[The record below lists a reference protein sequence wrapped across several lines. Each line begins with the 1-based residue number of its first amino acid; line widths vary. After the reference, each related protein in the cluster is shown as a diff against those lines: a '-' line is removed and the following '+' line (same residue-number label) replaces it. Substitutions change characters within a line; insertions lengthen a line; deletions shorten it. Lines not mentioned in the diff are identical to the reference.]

1 MNKSW
6 FCYCLESETKTTYIG
21 STIDPDR
28 RLRQHNRELVGGA
41 KATGRSQ
48 GWRRICCITGFPDER
63 AALQFEWKWKQVSK
77 QKSGTPLE
85 KRLKALETLLQSEQS
100 TSSSQ
105 FFSTYDFPLCLY
117 LEDECCKYLQ
127 EKQFPY
133 AIVEIV

>member
-1 MNKSW
+1 MSKSW

-100 TSSSQ
+100 TNSSQ
-105 FFSTYDFPLCLY
+105 LFSTYDFPLCLY
-117 LEDECCKYLQ
+117 LEDECCNYLQ

-133 AIVEIV
+133 AIVEMV